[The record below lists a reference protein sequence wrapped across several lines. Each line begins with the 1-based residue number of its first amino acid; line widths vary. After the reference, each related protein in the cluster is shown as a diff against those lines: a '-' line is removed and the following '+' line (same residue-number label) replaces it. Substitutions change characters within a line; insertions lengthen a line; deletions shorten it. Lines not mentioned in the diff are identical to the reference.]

1 MSRLYIYWFACTRPT
16 ATDSTNNS
24 LNADNTLN
32 SVCLRVSM
40 QTENIDARVIP
51 TNYVLIEISLI
62 HSLYYDVHAAPSMF
76 HFQFNWF
83 VRVYF
88 ILFSSLEFPFQFRAE
103 SININL
109 IASVSFSSH
118 SRASLLSGF
127 DRMRVAGQRRNTHSR
142 KHKRTH
148 AHTYKGTDTQ
158 SQGSLNN
165 QVNKS
170 GYSRSKNGVCV
181 CDGTHHQFGIN
192 LKRSMRFFSR
202 FFFFCCCTHP
212 IITAATITTEHNTLA
227 QQKE

>member
-32 SVCLRVSM
+32 SVCLRVSV

-148 AHTYKGTDTQ
+148 ALHTKARTHSHRAHLIIKLTRAVI
-158 SQGSLNN
+158 QGL
-165 QVNKS
+165 
-170 GYSRSKNGVCV
+170 RTVCV
-181 CDGTHHQFGIN
+181 CAMVPTTSSESISRDRCVFSLG
-192 LKRSMRFFSR
+192 SSFFAVVR
-202 FFFFCCCTHP
+202 T
-212 IITAATITTEHNTLA
+212 
-227 QQKE
+227 Q